1 MEQRKK
7 VVLKREKRSSGNKER
22 QFRPTFPEH
31 FRLLKLS
38 ERRRRRWHRHRP
50 LRSFSRPAH
59 IVKASSCASPMR
71 DLKRRERGGHSPCNS
86 APTVAVVPRAKFKS
100 LSSLSLYSLVW
111 LAARDQKIL
120 LLTYSSF
127 LSLAR
132 SLVPFLYPSGFAAK
146 TEIPPSYKGRS
157 RLDHAGFQVCFQWF
171 AFFLCTRTMQ

>member
-1 MEQRKK
+1 MFKREEEKRVGVGRIETRGHKLRAGMEQRKK

-38 ERRRRRWHRHRP
+38 ERRRRRRWQRHRP

-120 LLTYSSF
+120 LLTYSSLGRPVF
-127 LSLAR
+127 ISLGICSQNR
-132 SLVPFLYPSGFAAK
+132 NSTFVQG
-146 TEIPPSYKGRS
+146 
-157 RLDHAGFQVCFQWF
+157 QVSP
-171 AFFLCTRTMQ
+171 

>member
-71 DLKRRERGGHSPCNS
+71 DLKRREEGTRLAIPLRRWRSSPEPNL
-86 APTVAVVPRAKFKS
+86 RASPLSPSIVWFGWPLEIKRS
-100 LSSLSLYSLVW
+100 SSL
-111 LAARDQKIL
+111 
-120 LLTYSSF
+120 LTPPSSPSSP
-127 LSLAR
+127 SLAR
-132 SLVPFLYPSGFAAK
+132 PVFISLGICSQNRNSTFVQG
-146 TEIPPSYKGRS
+146 
-157 RLDHAGFQVCFQWF
+157 QVSP
-171 AFFLCTRTMQ
+171 

>member
-38 ERRRRRWHRHRP
+38 ERRRRRRWHRHRP

-71 DLKRRERGGHSPCNS
+71 DLKRREEGTRLAIPLRRSRSSPEPNL
-86 APTVAVVPRAKFKS
+86 RASPLSPSIVWFGWPLEIKRS
-100 LSSLSLYSLVW
+100 SSL
-111 LAARDQKIL
+111 
-120 LLTYSSF
+120 LTPPSV
-127 LSLAR
+127 
-132 SLVPFLYPSGFAAK
+132 VPFLYPSGFAAK

-157 RLDHAGFQVCFQWF
+157 RLDHAGLQVCLQW
-171 AFFLCTRTMQ
+171 LRYSQGI